1 MRNTARLGATNEIRN
16 KTPIPA
22 PAVGYSGAVFFVAGF
37 GVLWRVLGMTWA
49 DFIAM
54 AGVSIVVYLVTK
66 WGARRGFK
74 AYDPRNDEERRRLLR

>member
-1 MRNTARLGATNEIRN
+1 M
-16 KTPIPA
+16 
-22 PAVGYSGAVFFVAGF
+22 AGF
-37 GVLWRVLGMTWA
+37 GVLWRVLGMRWA

>member
-1 MRNTARLGATNEIRN
+1 MDLELNPISNTVCCWWGF
-16 KTPIPA
+16 
-22 PAVGYSGAVFFVAGF
+22 SVAEF
-37 GVLWRVLGMTWA
+37 IVLWRVLGMTWA

-74 AYDPRNDEERRRLLR
+74 AYDPRDDEERRRLLR